1 MNNID
6 LTSCLDDLL
15 LTIYTISRKGTIVC
29 TVVQLLSCSD
39 VLCAQE
45 EEQAVPFCN
54 TNAALENYIYL
65 KVISIHS
72 GHDVERDLF
81 ENLSQLLLGKLRSS
95 LQDDN

>member
-1 MNNID
+1 M
-6 LTSCLDDLL
+6 C
-15 LTIYTISRKGTIVC
+15 C
-29 TVVQLLSCSD
+29 
-39 VLCAQE
+39 VLQE

-81 ENLSQLLLGKLRSS
+81 ENLSQLLLGYLRSS
-95 LQDDN
+95 LPDDGLVGLEDYYGNHSKYHHR